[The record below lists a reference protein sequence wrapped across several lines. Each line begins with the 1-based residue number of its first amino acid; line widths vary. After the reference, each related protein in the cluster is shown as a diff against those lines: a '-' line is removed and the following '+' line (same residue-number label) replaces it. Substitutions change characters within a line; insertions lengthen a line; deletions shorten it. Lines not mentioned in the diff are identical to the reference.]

1 MSPQSRRRRAVFG
14 PGILV
19 TAAFIGPGTIAT
31 ASSAGASYGFA
42 LLWALLFSVAA
53 TVVLQEMAAR
63 QALVTRTGL
72 AENLRSAFH
81 SRLVGRAGIV
91 LVVAAIGGG
100 NAAYEAGNLSGAAI
114 ALASV
119 SSVPGSTW

>member
-1 MSPQSRRRRAVFG
+1 MPPQPPRRRAAFG

-72 AENLRSAFH
+72 AENLRGAFNN
-81 SRLVGRAGIV
+81 RLVGRAAIV
-91 LVVAAIGGG
+91 LVVAAIGCG
-100 NAAYEAGNLSGAAI
+100 NA
-114 ALASV
+114 
-119 SSVPGSTW
+119 